1 MQHCWCPTY
10 LLCYRRQFN
19 ATSCLLT
26 FLHDVACSKEET
38 LFFPWL
44 AKKVTLP
51 ERFSADHATLME
63 QLKACGQALAQLK
76 STGDAQQDAG
86 LLDAFQVGRG
96 RRAGCR
102 PRRRAWRPAEAQAV
116 QVRCDPLLPG
126 GTRG

>member
-1 MQHCWCPTY
+1 MQHCWCPTYTY

-76 STGDAQQDAG
+76 STKAHPQASRGLHRDDASK
-86 LLDAFQVGRG
+86 RI
-96 RRAGCR
+96 
-102 PRRRAWRPAEAQAV
+102 
-116 QVRCDPLLPG
+116 PLEFMLISDQMVST
-126 GTRG
+126 GTQL